1 MILIFFTEKTY
12 HIIEIYT
19 KGETNMKDLK
29 KELKDLKDQNDWLIR
44 LNENKT
50 LRILELEGEILR
62 LKKYITSLKH

>member
-1 MILIFFTEKTY
+1 
-12 HIIEIYT
+12 
-19 KGETNMKDLK
+19 MKDLK
-29 KELKDLKDQNDWLIR
+29 KELKELKDQNDWLIR